1 MQPLP
6 LQIPGFM
13 ELAVILLIFLI
24 LAVPVALL
32 VGLVLVLRRRSE
44 DSQSKGETIE
54 ELETRVSKLE
64 TKIEDRQRDV
74 EE

>member
-6 LQIPGFM
+6 LQVPGFM
-13 ELAVILLIFLI
+13 ELAVIVLIFLM

-44 DSQSKGETIE
+44 ASRSNGETIE
-54 ELETRVSKLE
+54 ELETRVADLE
-64 TKIEDRQRDV
+64 TKMEDLQRDSG
-74 EE
+74 E

>member
-6 LQIPGFM
+6 LQVPGFM

-32 VGLVLVLRRRSE
+32 VGLVLLLRRRSE
-44 DSQSKGETIE
+44 GAQSEGETVE
-54 ELETRVSKLE
+54 ELETRVAALE
-64 TKIEDRQRDV
+64 TKIEDLQNDSD
-74 EE
+74 